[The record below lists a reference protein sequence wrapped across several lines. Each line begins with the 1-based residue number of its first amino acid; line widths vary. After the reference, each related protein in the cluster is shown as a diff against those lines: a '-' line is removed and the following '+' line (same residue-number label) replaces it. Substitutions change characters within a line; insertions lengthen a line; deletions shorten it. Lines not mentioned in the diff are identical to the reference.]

1 MTERIHQHA
10 GPTTHSL
17 MQSLLLSCG
26 LIGSLLFTATYLI
39 EGVLHHGYS
48 PIHETI
54 SSLEVVSHG
63 WTQQLNFIVF
73 GLLTV
78 CFALGLRKELKGS
91 TGATWFP
98 LLQGFVA
105 IGMIMSGV
113 FVTEPLHTIGD
124 SITFISTIIGFF
136 VMAARFRKEPQWKGW
151 MVYSLMSAFLM
162 MTFLAAFGNA
172 MHHGGD
178 VGLYERLA
186 GLVKSVWTIFFVGRL
201 LTGTPLSAPKT
212 ESLKS

>member
-1 MTERIHQHA
+1 MNERVQERA
-10 GPTTHSL
+10 DAPAKS
-17 MQSLLLSCG
+17 MAQPLLICCG
-26 LIGSLLFTATYLI
+26 LIGSLLFTTTYLI
-39 EGVLHHGYS
+39 EGALHHGYS

-63 WTQQLNFIVF
+63 WTQQLNFIAF
-73 GLLTV
+73 GLLTI
-78 CFALGLRKELKGS
+78 CFAIGVRKELRGGV
-91 TGATWFP
+91 GATWFP

-124 SITFISTIIGFF
+124 SVTFISSIMGFF
-136 VMAARFRKEPQWKGW
+136 VMAARFRKEPQGKGW
-151 MVYSLMSAFLM
+151 MVYSLISAFLM

-172 MHHGGD
+172 MHNGGT

-186 GLVKSVWTIFFVGRL
+186 GLVKSIWVVLFVGRL
-201 LTGTPLSAPKT
+201 LAGTHLST
-212 ESLKS
+212 EIQSAKS